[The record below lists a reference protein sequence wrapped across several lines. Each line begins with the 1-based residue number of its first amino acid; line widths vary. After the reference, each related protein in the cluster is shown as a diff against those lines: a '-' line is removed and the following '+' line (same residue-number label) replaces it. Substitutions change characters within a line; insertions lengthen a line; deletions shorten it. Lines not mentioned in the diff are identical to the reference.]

1 MPMKRRLVIAV
12 LAMLAIPL
20 SARTQS
26 NDAIVGTWK
35 LVSATDTTDKGA
47 VRDAFGKNPAGL
59 LTYTAD
65 GRMMVIITHAGR
77 KSLSVDD
84 YISAP
89 PEERA
94 EAFATVL
101 AYSGRYTRRSG
112 EVIHHIE
119 ICSIQNR
126 VNRDMVR
133 TIVALEDNRL
143 ILRTPQRLHGT
154 MATTELIWER
164 IN

>member
-1 MPMKRRLVIAV
+1 MKKWVVTAALVI
-12 LAMLAIPL
+12 LAIPF
-20 SARTQS
+20 SAIVQS

-35 LVSATDTTDKGA
+35 LVSATDTTDKGE
-47 VRDAFGKNPAGL
+47 VKDAFGKNPAGL

-101 AYSGRYTRRSG
+101 AYAGRYTHRGG

-119 ICSIQNR
+119 VCSIQNR
-126 VNRDMVR
+126 VNRDVVR
-133 TIVALEDNRL
+133 TIVALQGNRL
-143 ILRTPQRLHGT
+143 ILRTPQRLHGA

-164 IN
+164 IS